1 MEDRATISATSDVL
15 DGVEADRGFTDPVSG
30 KTMQR
35 PALSALLRF
44 VRDGDT
50 VLVHSMDRMARNLD
64 DLRRLVRE
72 LTGRG
77 VRVEFVSERRHDDQL
92 VPVDVSDPNSGQ
104 AEQNRRS
111 VVQTHGLS
119 RLLPQQQQD
128 FKRSRAPHLR
138 RAARRSKPALPGQ
151 AR

>member
-1 MEDRATISATSDVL
+1 MEARAARECAAQGQLGRSGDDLATSDVL

-30 KTMQR
+30 KTIQR
-35 PALSALLRF
+35 PALSALLGF

-77 VRVEFVSERRHDDQL
+77 VRVEFVSERRHDD
-92 VPVDVSDPNSGQ
+92 PTRSG
-104 AEQNRRS
+104 RR
-111 VVQTHGLS
+111 V
-119 RLLPQQQQD
+119 
-128 FKRSRAPHLR
+128 
-138 RAARRSKPALPGQ
+138 
-151 AR
+151 